1 MALNLK
7 EINYL
12 DSDQI
17 KLDKVNYNFDQLVA
31 NSGGPRGHQGADG
44 LQGFQGAQGPQGIT
58 GDQGTQGVQGPVG
71 DSGGEYWSL
80 IEGDNNNTI
89 DTLIPKHEVGELP
102 PIVAMGFASNDPA
115 YTQGFGQNVNSQVI
129 INKPIGSAVS
139 NFKLSSSAVDTE
151 VHFKL
156 EDSGDLQVYFLD
168 LDQSQLANNV
178 KFNSDSYTFADNNGD
193 LLNISNTIFRVT
205 PNAEFNSDVTVQ
217 GKLKIETGN
226 PDTDKIAVA
235 KDNTGEIE
243 FKSFD
248 EIGSTVPV
256 GTIVSILP
264 SIFNDQATTP
274 TRFIQN
280 QTKTVGASDN
290 LQIEA
295 GAGIGNYEGWYICNG
310 QTWTDGQGNNFEVP
324 DLSSFSYDIED
335 NSDSNN
341 GQGQASQS
349 NTDLHL
355 IGGADIDVD
364 ANYVSS
370 SSQYTI
376 TSTIDTTTDYLLQ
389 GTTGGTNLTIKRLPQ
404 IIYLGVAGLYWEQGG
419 SQLPV
424 TNTYTFKDNNV
435 GGNQDQLFYLTGP
448 AGDPHTESISLFA
461 GNNLYWVSAP
471 GTNSFGDTN
480 GATEPNIRY
489 SSPPITIDPSNS
501 QYATIYIDQ
510 INGSNTPYTF
520 TYDSQTFFQSG
531 VIATNQSTYNISVSP
546 SNVLTS
552 ATSFQINGNNGY
564 PATIGSISFSAPNGY
579 KFNSV
584 NGITAPAGYTFN
596 QSNAT
601 DYLISGTLIA
611 DSFSKNTFQVNF
623 TASLVQDIVIPDMDT
638 HPISISVIS
647 TPSPGQYKITGS
659 WSSVTGFDS
668 NTMLY
673 DSSYQIST
681 SPTPNMAGTWDFAA
695 RNTNTSFT
703 AYSYISP
710 TKWVHIRVRIIEN
723 GNASN
728 NGEYGDASE
737 LVDF

>member
-31 NSGGPRGHQGADG
+31 NGGGPRGHQGADG

-58 GDQGTQGVQGPVG
+58 GAQGTQGDQGPVG

-324 DLSSFSYDIED
+324 DLCSFSYDIED
-335 NSDSNN
+335 NGNIN
-341 GQGQASQS
+341 GQGQASQT
-349 NTDLHL
+349 NDDLHL
-355 IGGADIDVD
+355 IGGSDIDVD
-364 ANYVSS
+364 ADYASS
-370 SSQYTI
+370 TYTI
-376 TSTIDTTTDYLLQ
+376 NSNIDVTTDYLLQ

-419 SQLPV
+419 QPSPA
-424 TNTYTFKDNNV
+424 TNTYIFDDTNNTTPI
-435 GGNQDQLFYLTGP
+435 NQDPQTFTDTAPQGSTGSFLVELEAP
-448 AGDPHTESISLFA
+448 SG
-461 GNNLYWVSAP
+461 LYWTSVPPASSFNDGNGL
-471 GTNSFGDTN
+471 GTLPDITYG
-480 GATEPNIRY
+480 
-489 SSPPITIDPSNS
+489 PPIAINPNNS
-501 QYATIYIDQ
+501 QKLNIYLNRV
-510 INGSNTPYTF
+510 INGNTTTF
-520 TYDSQTFFQSG
+520 TYYAPGLYPQYL
-531 VIATNQSTYNISVSP
+531 ANNQSTYNILVSP
-546 SNVLTS
+546 SNVSINT
-552 ATSFQINGNNGY
+552 ASFQINGNNGN
-564 PATIGSISFSAPNGY
+564 PETIGSISFSAPNGY

-596 QSNAT
+596 QSSAT
-601 DYLISGTLIA
+601 DYLITGTLIA

-659 WSSVTGFDS
+659 WGPVTGFDS

-681 SPTPNMAGTWDFAA
+681 SPTPDMAGTWNFAA

-710 TKWVHIRVRIIEN
+710 IKWVHIRVRIIEN